1 LSKYS
6 TLYPW
11 VQAMNDGKD
20 SLSYNNIFDYF
31 TNKQVTWT
39 KDQFDQFVGSKSVL
53 YSMNI
58 TFSYNVNKEL
68 GTIDI

>member
-1 LSKYS
+1 
-6 TLYPW
+6 
-11 VQAMNDGKD
+11 MNDGKD

-39 KDQFDQFVGSKSVL
+39 KDQFDQFVGSKSIL
-53 YSMNI
+53 NSMNI
-58 TFSYNVNKEL
+58 TFGYNVNKEL

>member
-1 LSKYS
+1 
-6 TLYPW
+6 
-11 VQAMNDGKD
+11 MNDGKD

-31 TNKQVTWT
+31 TNKEVTWT
-39 KDQFDQFVGSKSVL
+39 KDQFDQFVGDKSVL